1 MTHSDT
7 IEHLYTPNQLAEVLQ
22 VTRRTV
28 YVWIR
33 EKRLA
38 AVRAGNRIRIRR
50 EAVEAFLNLK

>member
-7 IEHLYTPNQLAEVLQ
+7 IEHLYTPNQLADLLQ

-28 YVWIR
+28 YAWIR

-50 EAVEAFLNLK
+50 GAVEAFLEMK